1 VVPEL
6 TDGAELH
13 HRPSD
18 AQIRAALAA
27 LAPWRALAAPR
38 FHGIEHVPTTGAV
51 LLVGNHS
58 IYGLLDPPLMAAE
71 LYVRRGRFLRSL
83 AEHAHYRI
91 PGWWQFLQAGGA
103 VRGTRDN
110 CRALFAAGE
119 AVLVFPGGGREVA
132 KRKGEHYQLVWKQR
146 TGFARMAIE
155 CGVPIV
161 PFAAVGIE
169 DAYDIVVDADHP
181 IFAPVRRVAERF
193 GARWDLAPPVARGL
207 GPTPLPRPE
216 RLYYSFGP
224 PIRTADWDGLA
235 DDPTALEAMRG
246 LVQDSIYAQLAALR
260 AAQAV
265 DPHRHLR
272 GRLRTGLARR
282 LNGYLAGSDRA

>member
-1 VVPEL
+1 
-6 TDGAELH
+6 
-13 HRPSD
+13 
-18 AQIRAALAA
+18 
-27 LAPWRALAAPR
+27 
-38 FHGIEHVPTTGAV
+38 V

-58 IYGLLDPPLMAAE
+58 IYGLLDPPLMVAE
-71 LYVRRGRFLRSL
+71 IYTRRGRFLRSL
-83 AEHAHYRI
+83 AENAHYRL

-132 KRKGEHYQLVWKQR
+132 KRKGERYQLMWKQR

-155 CGVPIV
+155 SGVPIV

-169 DAYDIVVDADHP
+169 DAYDVLVDADHP
-181 IFAPVRRVAERF
+181 VFAPVRRAAERL
-193 GARWDLAPPVARGL
+193 GVRWELVMPVARGL

-224 PIRTADWDGLA
+224 PVTTSEWAGRAE
-235 DDPTALEAMRG
+235 DPAALGAVRDA
-246 LVQDSIYAQLAALR
+246 VRDSIYAQMAALR
-260 AAQAV
+260 AEQAT
-265 DPHRHLR
+265 DPHRRLR
-272 GRLRTGLARR
+272 ARLRTGLARR
-282 LNGYLAGSDRA
+282 YLGGNDRA